1 MDVLKKQLEER
12 KRKLAESAAVPQK
25 KYRTKAEIDQERAEK
40 YLEEQRQLEEERAR
54 KREEK
59 RLELERA
66 MSVGRRQK
74 VEEAEEEEFV
84 SVLAVDE
91 VKRLVFPSH
100 NFCILI
106 FSCRLLRKANAPV
119 TLFGETDA
127 QREKRLRD
135 YQLLHAI
142 DDRDVAGLNQ
152 EQLLEKDG
160 DHESDDE
167 EDRSAGAAGTEIS
180 AEKEPELFII
190 TWLKQSMQQWKDHLD
205 QAGEAAGK
213 LELANWKQSVRFLR
227 PLYKVLRTKTVLED
241 VRANLVKIVE
251 MCHQQEYVQAND
263 YYLRMSIGNSA
274 WPMGV
279 TAVGIHQRSARE
291 KIANSQSQV
300 AHVLNDETQRRYI
313 QTVKRLIT
321 FRQKINPNTIP
332 TKNMA

>member
-91 VKRLVFPSH
+91 VK
-100 NFCILI
+100 
-106 FSCRLLRKANAPV
+106 RLLRKANAPV